1 MVGWR
6 AEPVGRSL
14 AARGARAKE
23 LTGGDTGV
31 PRLGNLVRV
40 VKVGVGPDV
49 AEARRRGGGN
59 LQGLVL
65 CWGVHRARNRSVR
78 FGRACPL
85 LASSQRKRD
94 DGRIRPSVSRG
105 DEAAREPAYQRFLS
119 KYFLTV
125 VIICGLSVC
134 GSLFQAGTLQCFL
147 VSWAVVAT
155 FGRWAVPKM
164 GGLKQSFQG
173 DGPDHATKEGTP
185 TAGGIFFVPIG
196 LAVGLAHAWP
206 TAEGQKALLLG
217 VVLCT
222 LCCGIIGAADD
233 YLIVTKETN
242 RGLSPRVKLLFQVYW
257 RAPHCGKSNA

>member
-1 MVGWR
+1 
-6 AEPVGRSL
+6 
-14 AARGARAKE
+14 
-23 LTGGDTGV
+23 
-31 PRLGNLVRV
+31 
-40 VKVGVGPDV
+40 
-49 AEARRRGGGN
+49 
-59 LQGLVL
+59 
-65 CWGVHRARNRSVR
+65 
-78 FGRACPL
+78 
-85 LASSQRKRD
+85 
-94 DGRIRPSVSRG
+94 
-105 DEAAREPAYQRFLS
+105 
-119 KYFLTV
+119 
-125 VIICGLSVC
+125 
-134 GSLFQAGTLQCFL
+134 
-147 VSWAVVAT
+147 
-155 FGRWAVPKM
+155 M

-173 DGPDHATKEGTP
+173 DGPDHTTKEGTP

>member
-1 MVGWR
+1 M
-6 AEPVGRSL
+6 GRSL

-105 DEAAREPAYQRFLS
+105 DEAAREPAYQRFLT

-134 GSLFQAGTLQCFL
+134 GSLFQAGT
-147 VSWAVVAT
+147 
-155 FGRWAVPKM
+155 
-164 GGLKQSFQG
+164 
-173 DGPDHATKEGTP
+173 
-185 TAGGIFFVPIG
+185 
-196 LAVGLAHAWP
+196 
-206 TAEGQKALLLG
+206 
-217 VVLCT
+217 
-222 LCCGIIGAADD
+222 
-233 YLIVTKETN
+233 
-242 RGLSPRVKLLFQVYW
+242 
-257 RAPHCGKSNA
+257 